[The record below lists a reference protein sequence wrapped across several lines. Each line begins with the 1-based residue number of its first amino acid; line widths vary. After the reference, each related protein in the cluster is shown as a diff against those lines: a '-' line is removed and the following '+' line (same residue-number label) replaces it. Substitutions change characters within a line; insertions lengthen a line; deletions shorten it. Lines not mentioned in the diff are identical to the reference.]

1 MLASDQSWLQSLV
14 LAAASGRISLPIEK
28 GGIEV
33 IAPSGVTYSI
43 SKAKL
48 MVQNENVRMYSVTH
62 DGRPLVFKIAIVTE
76 NNDVVRQESNILQQ
90 LRTLDTKGIYNWF
103 FPEVFESFVSNQQG
117 GRFVNVLGFP
127 PIVEN
132 SLQLTPLSKIAN
144 EGRVDLKTVVWMYG
158 KLLKVI
164 SYCHYHNIAN
174 GAITAS
180 NVLVETSAH
189 GVVLFD
195 FTHALR
201 IPSLAVQYNEVKL
214 ATRIA
219 LFLIGGDVNTG
230 KLPRYLMS
238 DPEVELTYAQFLQFE
253 HFFQERLFDGGL
265 AQEAKDSFYLL
276 VEDVWPQRYHEFR
289 TYPRE
294 S

>member
-62 DGRPLVFKIAIVTE
+62 EGRPLVFKIAIETS
-76 NNDVVRQESNILQQ
+76 NNDAVRQESNILQQ
-90 LRTLDTKGIYNWF
+90 LRTLDTKGLYSWF
-103 FPEVFESFVSNQQG
+103 FPEVVESFVANQQG
-117 GRFVNVLGFP
+117 GRLVNVLGFP
-127 PIVEN
+127 PIVED
-132 SLQLTPLSKIAN
+132 SLQLVPLSKIAAD
-144 EGRVDLKTVVWMYG
+144 GRVDLKTVVWMYG

-164 SYCHYHNIAN
+164 SYCHDHDIAN
-174 GAITAS
+174 GAITAT
-180 NVLVETSAH
+180 NVLVETTEH

-195 FTHALR
+195 FTRAVR
-201 IPSLAVQYNEVKL
+201 RPSLAVQYNEVKL
-214 ATRIA
+214 ATRMA
-219 LFLIGGDVNTG
+219 LVLIGGDVDTG
-230 KLPRYLMS
+230 KLPEYLMS
-238 DPEVELTYAQFLQFE
+238 DPKVELTKAQFLEFE
-253 HFFQERLFDGGL
+253 HFFQDKLFRGGL
-265 AQEAKDSFYLL
+265 AQSAKDNFYLL